1 MNPDHAK
8 PLESK
13 VEAIAEN
20 GKVLSNS
27 LAAVTRQQ
35 QQFTR
40 LELSQAA
47 QNAKN
52 YRQAVF
58 DASLELEQ
66 LLKVPANEFDLAQ
79 FFQTADVFLKSGK
92 SSYPGNDQQPRIT
105 RLQNEGSELVDTP
118 YRQQFSFSEPP
129 QELDSL
135 AKSQVK
141 EIAEQVQSDRN
152 VVAQYVDNAKNQSP
166 ELINEK
172 LKETEI
178 TNKPYL
184 DAATSN
190 IMSAQGK
197 IFSESVKTMLD
208 FQGDKHPD
216 GSRTFD
222 SDNYHFRLDGPS
234 GSVSVTASNGGT
246 ILAQGKVMQSASNQD
261 IKALETINDLAQ
273 ELVQSKHL
281 AQTQSKV
288 QNQVLS
294 L

>member
-1 MNPDHAK
+1 MSPDHAN
-8 PLESK
+8 PLESN

-20 GKVLSNS
+20 GESLSNS
-27 LAAVTRQQ
+27 SAAVTPQQ

-47 QNAKN
+47 QNATH

-105 RLQNEGSELVDTP
+105 LLQNEGSELVDTP
-118 YRQQFSFSEPP
+118 YRQQSSFSEPP

-135 AKSQVK
+135 ATAQVN
-141 EIAEQVQSDRN
+141 ELHSNIEQAPD
-152 VVAQYVDNAKNQSP
+152 P
-166 ELINEK
+166 LNEK
-172 LKETEI
+172 LEEAEI

-190 IMSAQGK
+190 ILSAQGR

-208 FQGDKHPD
+208 FQGDKHP
-216 GSRTFD
+216 GQT
-222 SDNYHFRLDGPS
+222 HLKL
-234 GSVSVTASNGGT
+234 TKLNG
-246 ILAQGKVMQSASNQD
+246 Q
-261 IKALETINDLAQ
+261 KA
-273 ELVQSKHL
+273 
-281 AQTQSKV
+281 
-288 QNQVLS
+288 
-294 L
+294 

>member
-1 MNPDHAK
+1 MNPDHAN
-8 PLESK
+8 PLESN

-20 GKVLSNS
+20 GELLSNS
-27 LAAVTRQQ
+27 SAAVTRQQ

-47 QNAKN
+47 QNAEN
-52 YRQAVF
+52 YRQSVI
-58 DASLELEQ
+58 DASQSLEQ

-79 FFQTADVFLKSGK
+79 FFQNADVLLKSGK
-92 SSYPGNDQQPRIT
+92 LSYPENDQQPKIT
-105 RLQNEGSELVDTP
+105 RLQNEGSELLDTP
-118 YRQQFSFSEPP
+118 YLKQSSFSEPP

-135 AKSQVK
+135 ATAQVN
-141 EIAEQVQSDRN
+141 ELHTNIE
-152 VVAQYVDNAKNQSP
+152 QSP

-172 LKETEI
+172 LQEAEI

-190 IMSAQGK
+190 IMSAPGK

-246 ILAQGKVMQSASNQD
+246 ILAQGKVMQSASDQD
-261 IKALETINDLAQ
+261 IQALETINDLAQ

>member
-1 MNPDHAK
+1 MNLDHAK

-20 GKVLSNS
+20 GELLSTS
-27 LAAVTRQQ
+27 STAVTPQQ

-47 QNAKN
+47 QNATH

-79 FFQTADVFLKSGK
+79 FFQTADVLLKSGEP
-92 SSYPGNDQQPRIT
+92 SYPGNDQQPRIT
-105 RLQNEGSELVDTP
+105 LLQNGDSELLDTP
-118 YRQQFSFSEPP
+118 YRQQSSFSEPL

-135 AKSQVK
+135 ATAQVK
-141 EIAEQVQSDRN
+141 ELHTNIE
-152 VVAQYVDNAKNQSP
+152 QSP

-172 LKETEI
+172 LEEAGI

-190 IMSAQGK
+190 ILSAQGQ

-246 ILAQGKVMQSASNQD
+246 ILAQGKVMQLASEKD
-261 IKALETINDLAQ
+261 IEALETINDLAQ

>member
-1 MNPDHAK
+1 MNPDHAN

-20 GKVLSNS
+20 GELLSTS
-27 LAAVTRQQ
+27 STAVTPQQ
-35 QQFTR
+35 QQLTR
-40 LELSQAA
+40 LELSQVA

-105 RLQNEGSELVDTP
+105 LLQNEGSELLDTP
-118 YRQQFSFSEPP
+118 YRQQSSFSEPP
-129 QELDSL
+129 QELGSL
-135 AKSQVK
+135 AT
-141 EIAEQVQSDRN
+141 EQVNELHTN
-152 VVAQYVDNAKNQSP
+152 VDHSP
-166 ELINEK
+166 ALLNEK
-172 LKETEI
+172 LKEAEI

-261 IKALETINDLAQ
+261 IEALETINDLAQ

>member
-1 MNPDHAK
+1 MNPDHAN
-8 PLESK
+8 PLESN

-20 GKVLSNS
+20 GKVLSTS
-27 LAAVTRQQ
+27 STAVTPQQ

-40 LELSQAA
+40 LELSQAT
-47 QNAKN
+47 QNAEN
-52 YRQAVF
+52 YRQSVI

-79 FFQTADVFLKSGK
+79 FFQTADVLLKSGK
-92 SSYPGNDQQPRIT
+92 LSYPENDQQPKIT
-105 RLQNEGSELVDTP
+105 LLQNEGSELVDTP
-118 YRQQFSFSEPP
+118 YRQQSSPSESR

-135 AKSQVK
+135 ATAQVN
-141 EIAEQVQSDRN
+141 ELHTNIE
-152 VVAQYVDNAKNQSP
+152 QSP

-172 LKETEI
+172 LEEAGI
-178 TNKPYL
+178 TSKPYL

-190 IMSAQGK
+190 ILSAQGR

-246 ILAQGKVMQSASNQD
+246 ILAQGKVMEEASEKD
-261 IKALETINDLAQ
+261 IEALQTINDLAQ